1 MNVVSEKLKEAV
13 LSVVPIIIIV
23 LILNFTISP
32 LDTASLLKFLIGALL
47 IILGLLLFLIGVE
60 ICITPIGQL
69 MGSFIA
75 KSNRI
80 WIVAVFGMLFG
91 FLISIA
97 EPDLHILA
105 GQVDTVTL
113 GVISKLS
120 VVIIVSLGV
129 AVLLSL
135 GLVRI
140 LYNIPLNTTLFVI
153 YAIILFFSVFSSSE
167 FLAISFDAS
176 GATTG
181 ALTVPFILALA
192 NGVSALKKDS
202 AASEKDSFGLVGIT
216 SSGAIL
222 SVLIMGV
229 ISNIKGV
236 SGSLD
241 TAVSDL
247 PGLIAPFL
255 SALPTA
261 ALEIFCALFPI
272 LLIFLIL
279 QKFSFKLSKERLDHI
294 LIGFIYSFAGLVL
307 FITGANAG
315 FMRVGSIMGNDIAL
329 SGSSTVLVGTGFA
342 LGLVTVL
349 AEPAVHA
356 LTNQI
361 EDVTSGYVKKRTVLA
376 ALSIGIGFSV
386 ALSMLRIIV
395 PGLELWH
402 ILLPG
407 YAISIILSYIVPS
420 LFVGIAFD
428 SGGVASGPMTAT
440 FILAFAHGAA
450 NAIEGADVL
459 IDGFGIIALVA
470 LTPLITLQ
478 LLGLIYKIQ
487 TKKKGIEDNGAIF

>member
-202 AASEKDSFGLVGIT
+202 
-216 SSGAIL
+216 
-222 SVLIMGV
+222 
-229 ISNIKGV
+229 
-236 SGSLD
+236 
-241 TAVSDL
+241 
-247 PGLIAPFL
+247 
-255 SALPTA
+255 
-261 ALEIFCALFPI
+261 
-272 LLIFLIL
+272 
-279 QKFSFKLSKERLDHI
+279 
-294 LIGFIYSFAGLVL
+294 
-307 FITGANAG
+307 
-315 FMRVGSIMGNDIAL
+315 
-329 SGSSTVLVGTGFA
+329 
-342 LGLVTVL
+342 
-349 AEPAVHA
+349 
-356 LTNQI
+356 
-361 EDVTSGYVKKRTVLA
+361 
-376 ALSIGIGFSV
+376 
-386 ALSMLRIIV
+386 
-395 PGLELWH
+395 
-402 ILLPG
+402 
-407 YAISIILSYIVPS
+407 
-420 LFVGIAFD
+420 
-428 SGGVASGPMTAT
+428 
-440 FILAFAHGAA
+440 
-450 NAIEGADVL
+450 
-459 IDGFGIIALVA
+459 
-470 LTPLITLQ
+470 
-478 LLGLIYKIQ
+478 
-487 TKKKGIEDNGAIF
+487 